1 MRDAA
6 ARALARQVERAIHDG
21 SAVVLVGQQNL
32 SVRCQDTEHGAL
44 LYRRPKVEANDKYDR
59 VWAEP
64 AIIRAMSH
72 LPQTPGIVYA
82 TPGWKRGDEHF
93 MLIEYIEGAT
103 KPPENGPAFRQPF
116 PERLVESDIPEYM
129 GQVSRLSIDAS
140 PIGVVP
146 PATREGFIDHH
157 TRRIRQDWARVTGIP
172 AVGRLHE
179 DLDFPEDFARLIAA
193 PVDTLEHVPEVRHV
207 KGLPD
212 IWAGNM
218 GVLHDRT
225 VFFDPELLT
234 VGDPRY
240 FIAVTLNQ
248 CLLPEDQEVRL
259 QERAREELGVPE
271 RGFDEGVT
279 AWRDLRRA
287 SGAIISPEWR
297 ANNFADSVAYG
308 VPEETVAREIACLAE
323 QHAAGWGKDMGRLGG
338 GELSAEALAWAYRRM
353 YEDAVARHKAA
364 GSPRPQGPRR
374 TLVLAVPEGFSPSSS
389 VRAYAEGTARKRPEL
404 RRGGLTAVP
413 EPSRQASPAPVT
425 SIANTAAAL
434 PTVSSL
440 ANEVRR
446 SAPGINVGL
455 PAKLPGVGHV
465 DAHQD
470 KSLGVMAERSR

>member
-1 MRDAA
+1 MSDAA
-6 ARALARQVERAIHDG
+6 ARALARQVERRIDDK
-21 SAVVLVGQQNL
+21 SAVALVGQQNL
-32 SVRCQDTEHGAL
+32 SVRCQDREYGAL
-44 LYRRPKVEANDKYDR
+44 LYRRPKMEANDKYDR

-82 TPGWKRGDEHF
+82 TPGWTRSDGHF
-93 MLIEYIEGAT
+93 MLIEYIEGMAEL
-103 KPPENGPAFRQPF
+103 PQNGPAFREPF
-116 PERLVESDIPEYM
+116 PERLVEFDIPEYM
-129 GQVSRLSIDAS
+129 GQVSRLRIDAS
-140 PIGVVP
+140 PIGVLP
-146 PATREGFIDHH
+146 PATRQGFIDHH
-157 TRRIRQDWARVTGIP
+157 TRRVRQDWARVTGIP

-179 DLDFPEDFARLIAA
+179 DLVFPKDFTRLIAA
-193 PVDTLEHVPEVRHV
+193 PVDALEHVPEVRHV

-240 FIAVTLNQ
+240 FIASTLNQ

-287 SGAIISPEWR
+287 SGAITAPEWR

-308 VPEETVAREIACLAE
+308 VPEETVAREIAYLAE
-323 QHAAGWGKDMGRLGG
+323 QHAAGWGKAMGRLGG

-353 YEDAVARHKAA
+353 YDDAVIQHKAA
-364 GSPRPQGPRR
+364 GSPHPKGPRR
-374 TLVLAVPEGFSPSSS
+374 TLVLTMPEGFTPSSS
-389 VRAYAEGTARKRPEL
+389 VQAYAEGTARKRPEL
-404 RRGGLTAVP
+404 RPGGLIAVP
-413 EPSRQASPAPVT
+413 EPPRRGSPAPVT
-425 SIANTAAAL
+425 STANTAAAL

-440 ANEVRR
+440 ADEVRR
-446 SAPGINVGL
+446 SAPGVNVGF
-455 PAKLPGVGHV
+455 PAQLPGVGHV

-470 KSLGVMAERSR
+470 KSLGVTAERSR

>member
-1 MRDAA
+1 M
-6 ARALARQVERAIHDG
+6 
-21 SAVVLVGQQNL
+21 VLVGQQNL
-32 SVRCQDTEHGAL
+32 SVRCRDDEHGAL

-64 AIIRAMSH
+64 AIVRAMSH

-82 TPGWKRGDEHF
+82 TPGWRRSDEHF

-103 KPPENGPAFRQPF
+103 KPPENGPTFRQPF

-140 PIGVVP
+140 PTGVLP
-146 PATREGFIDHH
+146 PATRQGFIDHR
-157 TRRIRQDWARVTGIP
+157 TRHIRQDWARVTGIP

-179 DLDFPEDFARLIAA
+179 DLAFPQDIARLLAA
-193 PVDTLEHVPEVRHV
+193 PVDALEHVPEVRHV
-207 KGLPD
+207 TGLSD
-212 IWAGNM
+212 IWAGNI
-218 GVLHDRT
+218 GVLRDRT

-240 FIAVTLNQ
+240 FIASTLGH
-248 CLLPEDQEVRL
+248 CLVPEDQEIRL
-259 QERAREELGVPE
+259 KERAREELGVPE
-271 RGFDEGVT
+271 RGFDEGVA

-287 SGAIISPEWR
+287 GGAVVSPEMR

-308 VPEETVAREIACLAE
+308 VPEETVAGEIAFLAE
-323 QHAAGWGKDMGRLGG
+323 QHAAAWGKGMGRLGG
-338 GELSAEALAWAYRRM
+338 SELSAEAVAWAYRRM
-353 YEDAVARHKAA
+353 YEDAAARHKAA

-374 TLVLAVPEGFSPSSS
+374 TLVLEVPEGYSPSSS

-404 RRGGLTAVP
+404 RPGGLIAAP
-413 EPSRQASPAPVT
+413 EPTRRASPASVP

-434 PTVSSL
+434 PTVSAL
-440 ANEVRR
+440 ADELRR

-455 PAKLPGVGHV
+455 PAQLPGVGHV

-470 KSLGVMAERSR
+470 KSLGVTAERSR